1 VKLAGLTQ
9 RRPPGWQLYLLVGTY
24 PVLWVLGLAYFVW
37 PLAAGVFVL
46 SLCMR
51 RSIRIP
57 PGFGLWVLF
66 LIWMLASVIELST
79 SQQVSLFLWRAIIYI
94 TATGLFLWIY
104 NASADELPSL
114 AVAQAM
120 TVLWACAILG
130 GLAGVI
136 DPSFSFHTLGESLA
150 PASIVA
156 NSTGYAYLHAALAQ
170 IQFKALGHAIGRPM
184 ALFAYTNQ
192 WAAAV
197 GMLTPFAVITAIEAR
212 NLMLRKVVLVLLG
225 LSSICIIVSI
235 NRGLW
240 LALALAGAYVG
251 VRLAAAGRAKV
262 LIRGLAVCVVLAVA
276 IAISPLGNLIQQ
288 RVSSSHNSNDTRSTL
303 YGQTFSGVNSSP
315 LFGFGS
321 PRAPTN
327 LSYNQDIRVGTQG
340 QIYLILYSHGYPG
353 LLFYLGWFAYT
364 LLATLRRR
372 AMDELL
378 WASVIIISFA
388 EMMVYDFLPV
398 AMYIVMIACALLWRQ
413 SALETEAALAPP
425 LQPAPVASAGRTVAP
440 AR

>member
-1 VKLAGLTQ
+1 MKLAGLTQ

-57 PGFGLWVLF
+57 PGFVLWVLF

-150 PASIVA
+150 PASWERW
-156 NSTGYAYLHAALAQ
+156 STTR
-170 IQFKALGHAIGRPM
+170 IC
-184 ALFAYTNQ
+184 
-192 WAAAV
+192 
-197 GMLTPFAVITAIEAR
+197 LTQR
-212 NLMLRKVVLVLLG
+212 R
-225 LSSICIIVSI
+225 SSACWSTS
-235 NRGLW
+235 RCSCK
-240 LALALAGAYVG
+240 
-251 VRLAAAGRAKV
+251 RL
-262 LIRGLAVCVVLAVA
+262 
-276 IAISPLGNLIQQ
+276 
-288 RVSSSHNSNDTRSTL
+288 
-303 YGQTFSGVNSSP
+303 
-315 LFGFGS
+315 
-321 PRAPTN
+321 
-327 LSYNQDIRVGTQG
+327 
-340 QIYLILYSHGYPG
+340 
-353 LLFYLGWFAYT
+353 
-364 LLATLRRR
+364 
-372 AMDELL
+372 
-378 WASVIIISFA
+378 
-388 EMMVYDFLPV
+388 
-398 AMYIVMIACALLWRQ
+398 
-413 SALETEAALAPP
+413 
-425 LQPAPVASAGRTVAP
+425 
-440 AR
+440 